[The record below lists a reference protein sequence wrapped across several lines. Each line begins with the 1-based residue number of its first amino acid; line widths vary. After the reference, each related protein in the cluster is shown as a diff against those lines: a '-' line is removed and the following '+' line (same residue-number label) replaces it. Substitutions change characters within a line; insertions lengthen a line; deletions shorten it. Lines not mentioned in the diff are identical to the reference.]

1 MSDDPGPTRLG
12 RYRLVR
18 KLGRGGMATVFAAVQ
33 EGPHG
38 FENEVAIKLV
48 HPHLL
53 REHPHVVR
61 MVVDEARVA
70 SRIRHP
76 NVVRIMDLCEEP
88 PDVLYIVMDYVDGV
102 SMRQVLDTARTMRNR
117 PPPAPVLEVL
127 AAACDGLHA
136 AHQATQPDG
145 TPLNLVHR
153 DVKPGNILVSSDGE
167 VKVGD
172 FGIAFFGDRL
182 VESTAHGQMK
192 GTPAYMSPEQVLGT
206 PVDARSDIFSMGLTL
221 YTLMTSKLAFGGESP
236 MGMAMKIAHES
247 LEPHAAELDEL
258 CLGLGDILR
267 TACAKEPMARYPQAA
282 AMGAELREL
291 RDTLRGKATIAE
303 MVVAAGWKPRAPDER
318 PGEMASIDA
327 KGTVVDVGPIGRAA
341 PAPEPIIEPAPGG
354 GPVEVTLAEDRPA
367 LEETEDTDPRA
378 PRPVESD
385 EPTTNEAPAPVEPEL
400 LPPDPYA
407 RPVMAGRAPRVEV
420 TGSRPRVFDA
430 APPGPPP
437 PGGAPP
443 RPPGPPPRRPP
454 GPPPSGPVRR
464 PPGARPPGP
473 PPGSAG
479 GRRRPP
485 QVLERDY
492 RGRVIR
498 KKPEEEESTGIGL
511 VEKLG
516 VAVAFVMVLTA
527 VAVIVN
533 REPTPNPFG
542 EDPAPEEETV
552 AAVAEPTQPPREE
565 EFAAAADSTRLA
577 EQLPPEPEP
586 APESATPEPA
596 PVPVE
601 PAPVVGATP
610 AATPAPVAVAPK
622 PTPTPTPEVES
633 SRASGTGLLTVNSYP
648 WAEVHLDGRR
658 IGNTPVIER
667 TIDAGPHTVR
677 LVFTVPGPDGAVPE
691 AIEKSIEVEGGE
703 HEKVVHRAK

>member
-1 MSDDPGPTRLG
+1 
-12 RYRLVR
+12 
-18 KLGRGGMATVFAAVQ
+18 MATVFAAVQ

-76 NVVRIMDLCEEP
+76 HVVRIMDLCEEP

-102 SMRQVLDTARTMRNR
+102 SMRQVLDTARAMKNR
-117 PPPAPVLEVL
+117 PPLAPVLEVL

-136 AHQATQPDG
+136 AHGATQPDG

-221 YTLMTSKLAFGGESP
+221 YTLTTAKLAFGGESP

-247 LEPHAAELDEL
+247 LEPHAEELDEI

-282 AMGAELREL
+282 AMGTELRAL
-291 RDTLRGKATIAE
+291 RDGLRGKATIAE
-303 MVVAAGWKPRAPDER
+303 MVVASGWRPRAADER
-318 PGEMASIDA
+318 PGEMASIDG
-327 KGTVVDVGPIGRAA
+327 KGTVVDVGPIGRGPEIVTTPEETGA
-341 PAPEPIIEPAPGG
+341 PPI
-354 GPVEVTLAEDRPA
+354 EVTIAEDRPG
-367 LEETEDTDPRA
+367 LEATEDTDSSGV
-378 PRPVESD
+378 RPAVE

-407 RPVMAGRAPRVEV
+407 RPVMPGRGAPRVEV
-420 TGSRPRVFDA
+420 TGSRPRVFADPA
-430 APPGPPP
+430 ARPPPERPPG
-437 PGGAPP
+437 
-443 RPPGPPPRRPP
+443 RPPGPPPRPPGRPPPSGSVPRPPGARGPGRPP
-454 GPPPSGPVRR
+454 GPPPNPRR
-464 PPGARPPGP
+464 PPK
-473 PPGSAG
+473 
-479 GRRRPP
+479 
-485 QVLERDY
+485 VLERDY
-492 RGRVIR
+492 RGRVIQR
-498 KKPEEEESTGIGL
+498 EPEAEESAGIGI

-516 VAVAFVMVLTA
+516 VAVAFVMVLVA
-527 VAVIVN
+527 VVVIVN
-533 REPTPNPFG
+533 RAPTPDPFA
-542 EDPAPEEETV
+542 EDEPAAVASPEEEEPVEATPADAAQAFADTADSAVAAPEE
-552 AAVAEPTQPPREE
+552 
-565 EFAAAADSTRLA
+565 
-577 EQLPPEPEP
+577 LPPEPPEARPEPTPEARP
-586 APESATPEPA
+586 APTPA
-596 PVPVE
+596 PKVARPTPAPKVARPTPAPKVARPTPT
-601 PAPVVGATP
+601 PAPVV
-610 AATPAPVAVAPK
+610 
-622 PTPTPTPEVES
+622 
-633 SRASGTGLLTVNSYP
+633 SGTGLLTVNSYP

-667 TIDAGPHTVR
+667 TIDAGSHTVK
-677 LVFTVPGPDGAVPE
+677 LIFKEPGLDGEVPE
-691 AIEKSIEVEGGE
+691 AIEKAIDVEGGE
-703 HEKVVHRAK
+703 HEKVVHRGK